1 MAFAPRNIFTA
12 LPTARGVFILAL
24 DAVFVCLALGI
35 AYLLRFE
42 GDVPVDFVRSG
53 LVALPVFVVVRLVL
67 AISGGLHRW
76 SFRMSGISEASRLA
90 AITGLGTTFIA
101 LILLVI
107 QHSRIPRSVLA
118 LELFLTWTFMAA
130 LRFGPRVISGWFAE
144 QRRSREE
151 GAFPTLIIGAGD
163 AGDLLLRDLH
173 RAPQHHYHV
182 VGFVDDD
189 DRKYGLSV
197 GGKPILGA
205 IDSLPVLVR
214 RYAVQHILIAIPR
227 LAAERIRY
235 ILRLCSELKVSFK
248 IIPASFSYLDEKVAS
263 AMLHDL
269 SPEDLLPRD
278 QVKFDVEE
286 IQSLVGGRCILV
298 TGGGGSIGGEIAR
311 QVARYG
317 AAKLVLVDM
326 NENSLYLLAR
336 RLRQEYPKL
345 ALHTEIADIRE
356 PEKLV
361 YLGALYKPQD
371 IFHAAAHKH
380 VPLMED
386 APEEAIKNNVI
397 GTMNVAQMA
406 IRCGA
411 ERFVFISTDKAVRPS
426 SVMGASKRLAELA
439 VRHLAR
445 GAQTKFV
452 VVRFG
457 NVLGSAGS
465 VVPLFKEQIE
475 RGGPVT
481 VTHPDCTRYFMT
493 IPEAVGLVLL
503 AGLGGYGELC
513 ILDMGEA
520 IRIADLATHMITM
533 AGHVAGGDIPIVFT
547 GLRPGEKI
555 AEEIFTEE
563 EEQTQVA
570 RNRILVAESPPPLA
584 DLGERI
590 ARLREVVDRID
601 RNQIRQIL
609 CELLP
614 TYRPAENLTPPAIVL
629 PMRRTSIGRFGSR

>member
-1 MAFAPRNIFTA
+1 MLFNLRGMFSGRPAV
-12 LPTARGVFILAL
+12 RGVIILAF
-24 DAVFVCLALGI
+24 DALFVCLSLTF

-42 GDVPVDFVRSG
+42 GDVPTEFARAG
-53 LVALPVFVVVRLVL
+53 LIALPVFVAVRLLLSVF
-67 AISGGLHRW
+67 GGLHRW
-76 SFRMSGISEASRLA
+76 SFRMSGLSEATRLVTL
-90 AITGLGTTFIA
+90 TGLGTAFIA
-101 LILLVI
+101 LILFAI
-107 QHSRIPRSVLA
+107 QRSHMPRSVVA
-118 LELFLTWTFMAA
+118 LEFFFTWTFMAG
-130 LRFGPRVISGWFAE
+130 LRFAPRLITGWFAE
-144 QRRSREE
+144 QRRSHGE
-151 GAFPTLIIGAGD
+151 GAFRTLIIGAGD
-163 AGDLLLRDLH
+163 AGDLLLRDLN
-173 RAPQHHYHV
+173 RAPEHHYHI
-182 VGFVDDD
+182 VGFIDDD
-189 DRKYGLSV
+189 NRKQGLSV
-197 GGKPILGA
+197 GGKPVLGS

-227 LAAERIRY
+227 LSADRIRF
-235 ILRLCSELKVSFK
+235 ILRLCSALKVSFK

-278 QVKFDVEE
+278 QVQFDAGE
-286 IQSLVGGRCILV
+286 IQSLVGGRCVLV

-317 AAKLVLVDM
+317 ARKLVLVDM

-336 RLRQEYPKL
+336 RLRQEYAQL
-345 ALHTEIADIRE
+345 ELHTEIADIRE
-356 PEKLV
+356 PAKLLH
-361 YLGALYKPQD
+361 LGEMYKPQD
-371 IFHAAAHKH
+371 VFHAAAHKH

-386 APEEAIKNNVI
+386 APEEAIKNNVL

-406 IRCGA
+406 IVCGV

-439 VRHLAR
+439 IRHIAS
-445 GAQTKFV
+445 GAKTKFV

-493 IPEAVGLVLL
+493 IPEAVGLVLI

-513 ILDMGEA
+513 ILEMGEA
-520 IRIADLATHMITM
+520 IRIVDLATHMITM

-563 EEQTQVA
+563 EEETQIA
-570 RNRILVAESPPPLA
+570 RNRILVAKSPPPPT
-584 DLGERI
+584 DLTERI
-590 ARLREVVDRID
+590 QHLREVVDMVDRDGIRRIL
-601 RNQIRQIL
+601 REIL
-609 CELLP
+609 P
-614 TYRPAENLTPPAIVL
+614 SYRPTEVPPAVVL
-629 PMRRTSIGRFGSR
+629 PMRRSSTGRFGR

>member
-1 MAFAPRNIFTA
+1 
-12 LPTARGVFILAL
+12 
-24 DAVFVCLALGI
+24 
-35 AYLLRFE
+35 
-42 GDVPVDFVRSG
+42 
-53 LVALPVFVVVRLVL
+53 
-67 AISGGLHRW
+67 
-76 SFRMSGISEASRLA
+76 
-90 AITGLGTTFIA
+90 
-101 LILLVI
+101 
-107 QHSRIPRSVLA
+107 
-118 LELFLTWTFMAA
+118 
-130 LRFGPRVISGWFAE
+130 
-144 QRRSREE
+144 
-151 GAFPTLIIGAGD
+151 LIIGAGD

-173 RAPQHHYHV
+173 RAPEHNYHI

-189 DRKYGLSV
+189 IRKHRLSL
-197 GGKPILGA
+197 GGKPVLGSVQ
-205 IDSLPVLVR
+205 SLPVLVR

-227 LAAERIRY
+227 LSAERIRH
-235 ILRLCSELKVSFK
+235 ILRICSTLKVSFK

-278 QVKFDVEE
+278 QVQFDADE
-286 IQSLVGGRCILV
+286 IQSMVGGRCVLV

-317 AAKLVLVDM
+317 ARKLVLVDM

-336 RLRQEYPKL
+336 RLRQEYPQL
-345 ALHTEIADIRE
+345 ELHTEIADIRE
-356 PEKLV
+356 PAKLL

-371 IFHAAAHKH
+371 VFHAAAHKH

-386 APEEAIKNNVI
+386 APEEAIKNNVL

-406 IRCGA
+406 IDCGV

-426 SVMGASKRLAELA
+426 SVMGASKRLAELL
-439 VRHLAR
+439 VRGMAR
-445 GAQTKFV
+445 TAKTKFV

-503 AGLGGYGELC
+503 AGLGNYGELC
-513 ILDMGEA
+513 ILEMGEA
-520 IRIADLATHMITM
+520 IRIVDLATHMITM

-563 EEQTQVA
+563 EEETQVA
-570 RNRILVAESPPPLA
+570 RNRILVAKSPPPPE
-584 DLGERI
+584 DLVERI
-590 ARLREVVDRID
+590 RRLHQVVDTVDRIG
-601 RNQIRQIL
+601 IRRIL
-609 CELLP
+609 REMLP
-614 TYRPAENLTPPAIVL
+614 SYRSAENTPVAMVL
-629 PMRRTSIGRFGSR
+629 PMRKTGSTRFTS